1 MLVFLLAALLSGA
14 LAAQERRYE
23 LPAEQRTGTI
33 QQIFVVS
40 HSHLDIGFTKPP
52 EQVARD
58 YKDNIDQAIR
68 LARENPDFRWTIEST
83 WMLEEWLRRT
93 EDEALINELG
103 GLLRSGRFSLG
114 AAFGN
119 MHSGLMAAEEMNRLA
134 YSAAAFRRRFEIPVT
149 VAFQNDVPGFS
160 WAYPRVLAGSGVK
173 FLVTGLNLF
182 IGGGNTLGVARN
194 PFYWIGPDGSRVLTF
209 FTYDSYVEAHR
220 WKLGGR
226 FSLEELEATL
236 PRRLAW
242 LERNGYRYD
251 TYLLMASPGDNS
263 DPIGAYRILEKI
275 RAWNQ
280 KHPELPMKMATAED
294 YFDHLIR
301 KYGDRFPEASGDSS
315 GHWEIVKLG
324 CPEATGRLR
333 EASAALPAAEA
344 AASLASLLG
353 QTPFPKFDFQ
363 EAWRGLLTF
372 YEHTTGCGAGWP
384 GYFSKWETDWN
395 NVINYAWS
403 ITTYTN
409 AVQQFD
415 KALLRLAGAEDV
427 SDPPFVRRDDSE
439 LRLMVYNGLSWERSG
454 PVVIGRLPSKLRT
467 GPLAAEDVATGQRLA
482 VEDVPGTHRQVLF
495 YARDVPSA
503 GYRVYRIHSGEA
515 PAPPAEIPLEVTWS
529 ETGEIRSIRDRRS
542 GREALERD
550 PKHGFGA
557 LLVSR
562 NRGALQPEPLPPAK
576 AQASDGPVTRR
587 LRFERPGSAL
597 PLVEVTLYRGAPF
610 ADFRFDLDL
619 GPLRRTATRHISYAV
634 SLPLAAGRTTYFDG
648 GGFVLRDPED
658 FLPGGAAPHRMP
670 VHFVH
675 FAGDGG
681 GGVTLANRDAFAMRP
696 DRVWVLASD
705 ALETETREEGKQ
717 PLDWVEPAGSSRR
730 SFRFRLAFQTAEPW
744 QWKRLGEELIL
755 PLRAVRAPS
764 AEIPPE
770 QSFFELSSDHV
781 QLLAFK
787 PAEHRPGWH
796 LIRLQEIG
804 GREASGV
811 RLTSFLRLS
820 GAERATLVE
829 EPGGSPLDLSN
840 LALKPWETLS
850 LLVRATPR

>member
-1 MLVFLLAALLSGA
+1 MPRFLLAAA
-14 LAAQERRYE
+14 LAATLVAQDRRYE
-23 LPAEQRTGTI
+23 LPADQRTGTI
-33 QQIFVVS
+33 KQIFVVS

-68 LARENPDFRWTIEST
+68 LARANPDFRWTIEST

-93 EDEALINELG
+93 DDEALVRELAD
-103 GLLRSGRFSLG
+103 LLRSRRFSLG

-134 YSAAAFRRRFEIPVT
+134 YAAEAFRRRFEIPVT

-173 FLVTGLNLF
+173 YLVTGLNLF
-182 IGGGNTLGVARN
+182 IGGGNTLGVAQN
-194 PFYWIGPDGSRVLTF
+194 PFYWVGPEGSRILTF
-209 FTYDSYVEAHR
+209 FTYDSYVEAYR

-226 FSLEELEATL
+226 FPLEELEATL

-280 KHPELPMKMATAED
+280 KHPELPLRMATAEE
-294 YFDHLIR
+294 YFEYLIR
-301 KYGDRFPEASGDSS
+301 KYGNWFPEASGDSS

-324 CPEATGRLR
+324 CPEATARLR
-333 EASAALPAAEA
+333 EASAVLPAAEA
-344 AASLASLLG
+344 AASIASLLG
-353 QTPFPKFDFQ
+353 RTPFPRFDFQ

-403 ITTYTN
+403 ITIYTN

-415 KALLRLAGAEDV
+415 KALLRLAGAEDL
-427 SDPPFVRRDDSE
+427 SDPPFVRREDSE
-439 LRLMVYNGLSWERSG
+439 LRVLVYNGLSWERSG
-454 PVVIGRLPSKLRT
+454 PVVIGRLPAKLRT
-467 GPLAAEDVATGQRLA
+467 GSLVAEDVASGQILP
-482 VEDVPGTHRQVLF
+482 VEDVPGTQRRILF
-495 YARDVPSA
+495 YARDVPSL
-503 GYRVYRIHSGEA
+503 GYRIYRIRSGEA
-515 PAPPAEIPLEVTWS
+515 PTAAAEFPLEVSWS
-529 ETGEIRSIRDRRS
+529 EDGRIRSIRERRS
-542 GREALERD
+542 GREALEAN
-550 PKHGFGA
+550 PKFAFGT

-562 NRGALQPEPLPPAK
+562 NRGPLGAEELPPAA
-576 AQASDGPVTRR
+576 AQVSEGPVTRR
-587 LRFERPGSAL
+587 IRFERPGTAL
-597 PLVEVTLYRGAPF
+597 PLVEVTLYRGAAF

-619 GPLRRTATRHISYAV
+619 EPLRRTATRHISYAL
-634 SLPLAAGRTTYFDG
+634 SLPLAARATSLDG
-648 GGFVLRDPED
+648 AGFLLRDPEN

-675 FAGDGG
+675 FEQDDA

-696 DRVWVLASD
+696 DRIWALASD

-730 SFRFRLAFQTAEPW
+730 SFRFRIAFQPAEPW
-744 QWKRLGEELIL
+744 QWKRLGEEFVL
-755 PLRAVRAPS
+755 PLWPVRASSPGL
-764 AEIPPE
+764 PPR
-770 QSFFELSSDHV
+770 QSFFQLSSDQV
-781 QLLAFK
+781 QFLAFK

-796 LIRLQEIG
+796 VIRLQEIA
-804 GREASGV
+804 GRAAQDV
-811 RLTSFLRLS
+811 RLTSSLRLS
-820 GAERATLVE
+820 DAELATLIEAPV
-829 EPGGSPLDLSN
+829 GRSADLAR
-840 LALKPWETLS
+840 LALRPWETLT
-850 LLVRATPR
+850 LLVRAGAR